1 MFAQNNAALLESGNK
16 NEPTKIARFD
26 RIVDKTT
33 RAKYDQLLAGSHR
46 PTGDTATSTLHVA
59 VPRDFMPTDVSNE
72 IGGDDL
78 QKSVH
83 DAGVAGEPA
92 VDTANRY
99 SRNNSNLEVFNDD
112 LAKKATVDGLIM
124 YALKS
129 REAQLKEWERVKTS
143 YPEEAEPQNSGGA
156 EQVLRSCRPLQ
167 VGHDGI
173 QYY

>member
-1 MFAQNNAALLESGNK
+1 MEAPDDQRKLAEEIVSVNERDLEHLLTCVLEDILFAQNNAALLESGNK

-33 RAKYDQLLAGSHR
+33 RDKYDQLLTGSHR
-46 PTGDTATSTLHVA
+46 PTGDTTTSTLRVT

-92 VDTANRY
+92 VQT
-99 SRNNSNLEVFNDD
+99 
-112 LAKKATVDGLIM
+112 
-124 YALKS
+124 
-129 REAQLKEWERVKTS
+129 
-143 YPEEAEPQNSGGA
+143 QNVY
-156 EQVLRSCRPLQ
+156 QQ
-167 VGHDGI
+167 
-173 QYY
+173 

>member
-33 RAKYDQLLAGSHR
+33 QAKYDQLLAGSHR
-46 PTGDTATSTLHVA
+46 PTGDTAASTLHVA

-72 IGGDDL
+72 IGGNDL

-83 DAGVAGEPA
+83 NAGVAGEPA
-92 VDTANRY
+92 VKTANRY

-112 LAKKATVDGLIM
+112 LAKKATVDGSIM
-124 YALKS
+124 YAL
-129 REAQLKEWERVKTS
+129 
-143 YPEEAEPQNSGGA
+143 
-156 EQVLRSCRPLQ
+156 
-167 VGHDGI
+167 
-173 QYY
+173 